1 MIIDIHSHLGDILHP
16 QGGKLIRAK
25 NIRKNL
31 LFDIISLSEMGLHR
45 GIPGIRDEWLYNK
58 TLDLTARAIQA
69 RNATGTLENMR
80 QSLDRA
86 GIEKTACMPIPPYN
100 TFEDLRQAQEKDSGV
115 IPFTG
120 VDYTREYD
128 YESTLRDDVTRG
140 ARGMK
145 LHPIIQKTALNSEK
159 TCQIVEAF
167 AVHKLPVLFHCG
179 ITSYYLGAAK
189 EENQI
194 IYYGEIQYARDLVAA
209 FPGVSFIAGHAGLF
223 NYREVMG
230 LLGKFKNVWVD
241 ISFQSP
247 EKIRQLLMVFGPE
260 RVLYGSDWPYGNR
273 QTAIKSVK
281 KACRGDRMLEELIFH
296 ENAAALLGLS
306 AGEVEP

>member
-16 QGGKLIRAK
+16 QGGELIKAK
-25 NIRKNL
+25 SIRKKL

-58 TLDLTARAIQA
+58 TLDLTARAVLA

-100 TFEDLRQAQEKDSGV
+100 TFEDLRRAQEEDAGV

-128 YESTLRDDVTRG
+128 YESALRDDVARG

-145 LHPIIQKTALNSEK
+145 LHPIIQKTALNSKK

-194 IYYGEIQYARDLVAA
+194 ISYGEVQYARDLVAA

-223 NYREVMG
+223 NYREVME
-230 LLGKFKNVWVD
+230 LLGTFKNVWVD

-247 EKIRQLLMVFGPE
+247 EKIRQILAVFGPE
-260 RVLYGSDWPYGNR
+260 RVLYGSDWPFGNR
-273 QTAIKSVK
+273 QTVIKSVK
-281 KACRGDRMLEELIFH
+281 KACRGDRMLEDLIFH
-296 ENAAALLGLS
+296 EKAAALLGLS
-306 AGEVEP
+306 AGELKP